1 MVVNF
6 QRVLKENKELKRKV
20 DKKDSKATKII
31 GKTSVNLPSNSAT
44 KLIKQMGR
52 EQGALVREPNNEISN
67 RSVMFNEEFRKEKSS
82 NAGWL
87 LR

>member
-6 QRVLKENKELKRKV
+6 QKVLKENKELKKKV
-20 DKKDSKATKII
+20 DKKNSKDVKLI
-31 GKTSVNLPSNSAT
+31 GKTSVNLPSHSVT
-44 KLIKQMGR
+44 GLIKQMGR